1 MYPMLVQIFLI
12 YYIVFGF
19 ISLPKFTFF
28 GFIQFERFFPGV
40 VALALN
46 SGGYMSDVIRGGAA
60 GAENYGNFF
69 AQNCFM
75 GSSGTL
81 LIAGFLSETLK
92 LGETGAIALQVAKW
106 SIPVAVISMVYG
118 IARNLW
124 LDKQLDDASKGG
136 KK

>member
-1 MYPMLVQIFLI
+1 MAE
-12 YYIVFGF
+12 GAA
-19 ISLPKFTFF
+19 
-28 GFIQFERFFPGV
+28 
-40 VALALN
+40 VAKYGEIN
-46 SGGYMSDVIRGGAA
+46 DEMQDIIRGGAA

-75 GSSGTL
+75 GFSGTL

-118 IARNLW
+118 LIRNLW
-124 LDKQLDDASKGG
+124 LDKQLDNAAKGG